1 MAVNLSVIRYNFVWN
16 TGGET
21 PAVGVSPPAA
31 ATSDRH
37 HLATL
42 LVKSENFKM
51 IDHKFPESGH
61 SYMDSDRDFG
71 HVERK
76 VREISNVYD
85 AVQSA
90 WWGRSPR
97 TAAGLRKRSTTVVT
111 LQFTGTFALRSMS
124 LSVDILGFS
133 SIFCSL
139 ANLMQL
145 AYISAVTSFLA
156 IFAAQHYL
164 QIGSLLVIPHSWRH
178 KCKAVK
184 L

>member
-1 MAVNLSVIRYNFVWN
+1 LLLKTAVIEIAVNLSDIQYNFVWN
-16 TGGET
+16 S
-21 PAVGVSPPAA
+21 PGVRHRQSASHPSAA

-61 SYMDSDRDFG
+61 SYMDSNRDFG

-76 VREISNVYD
+76 VREVSNVYD
-85 AVQSA
+85 AVQSV

-97 TAAGLRKRSTTVVT
+97 TAAGLGKRWTTVVT
-111 LQFTGTFALRSMS
+111 LQFTGTFALQSMS

-145 AYISAVTSFLA
+145 HLSSYVLA
-156 IFAAQHYL
+156 IFAARHYL
-164 QIGSLLVIPHSWRH
+164 QIGSLLVIPHSW
-178 KCKAVK
+178 
-184 L
+184 